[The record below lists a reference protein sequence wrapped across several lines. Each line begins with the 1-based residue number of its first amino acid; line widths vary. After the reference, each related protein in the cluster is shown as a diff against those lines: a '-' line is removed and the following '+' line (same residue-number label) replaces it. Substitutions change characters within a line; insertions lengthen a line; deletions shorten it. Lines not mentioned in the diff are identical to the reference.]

1 MKTLSAIRD
10 IVRQRLKDEFVS
22 GLALEWEDDELDL
35 LVFDCISE
43 MSKCSPYE
51 VKETLTTTAGSR
63 DLDIS
68 SITNLLSVEEIEY
81 KVGSTPKN
89 MRSCSVFG
97 DILTMDIDTSPGDSE
112 DVYLYCHKLHQ
123 LTDSSSTLKP
133 QLEDTL
139 VLGVCAK
146 AAISKA
152 RTLINKINIGGA
164 KTPTEM
170 QAWGTAQL
178 VLYRQELR
186 LITKPRMWKQYPKS

>member
-1 MKTLSAIRD
+1 MKTLSAVRD
-10 IVRQRLKDEFVS
+10 IVRQRLRDEFVS

-35 LVFDCISE
+35 LIFDCISE
-43 MSKCSPYE
+43 ISKRSPYE

-89 MRSCSVFG
+89 MRSCSVFA
-97 DILTMDIDTSPGDSE
+97 DILTMDINTSPGADE
-112 DVYLYCHKLHQ
+112 NVYLYCHKFHQ
-123 LTDSSSTLKP
+123 LTDTSSTLKP
-133 QLEDTL
+133 ELEDIL

-152 RTLINKINIGGA
+152 RTLINKINTGGA

-170 QAWGTAQL
+170 QAWGATQL
-178 VLYRQELR
+178 ALFDRELLR
-186 LITKPRMWKQYPKS
+186 ITKPRMWVQYPKS